1 MPADNATLKYAVIDG
16 YREQLRGRYLLENVR
31 RFGEFRAVSERK
43 IELLRDYFLEC
54 IYPESQQRMKL
65 DAAFDHMGVVIRS
78 PRRLTPLMMMAVKTV
93 WKLGVMFPSAVKA
106 GAHSL
111 EAYLETRRLEGEML
125 KYAHARGLTPRD
137 VAKRETMIQM
147 IAHVPKEEV
156 IRFRTEVLKLF
167 TCLSNVKLLTATV
180 EIMDNSRAL
189 MESRPDLYD
198 EEELAGFTLGHEILR
213 RGAALFQQL
222 KTSEFPM
229 ILRGI
234 EAVEIDWYDR
244 VLEEAASLR

>member
-1 MPADNATLKYAVIDG
+1 MSTNDTTLKYAVIDG
-16 YREQLRGRYLLENVR
+16 YREQLRGRYLLENIR
-31 RFGEFRAVSERK
+31 RFGDFRAISERK
-43 IELLRDYFLEC
+43 VELLRDYFLEC
-54 IYPESQQRMKL
+54 IYPESKQRMKL

-93 WKLGVMFPSAVKA
+93 WRLGIMFPSAVKA

-111 EAYLETRRLEGEML
+111 EAYLETRRLESKML
-125 KYAHARGLTPRD
+125 EYAEAQALTPRD
-137 VAKRETMIQM
+137 VAKREVVIKM
-147 IAHVPKEEV
+147 IAHVPEQEV
-156 IRFRTEVLKLF
+156 VRFRTEVLKLF
-167 TCLSNVKLLTATV
+167 TSLSNVKLLAATV
-180 EIMDNSRAL
+180 EIMENSRAL

-222 KTSEFPM
+222 KASEFPL
-229 ILRGI
+229 ILSGI

-244 VLEEAASLR
+244 VLKEAATLE